1 MPKMGCKRIASYSKR
16 NAFSKKRKHTA
27 LKAIETNFNDPAIEK
42 AIRRMPTKK
51 KRRSQLPHCLRS
63 QEVGS
68 QKLPS
73 MSKKTNT
80 NILKGLGVI
89 LGQRSKISPETYA
102 NELLFAGSSYFQ
114 ASLSGHLFSGKLK
127 DSFRPIWQV
136 SLMPLVVQSIILPM
150 RPRIVRASSS
160 LEQGTSEVSSELKRS
175 LEDPF
180 SDDNNLSKNQTTE
193 D

>member
-1 MPKMGCKRIASYSKR
+1 MGFKRIASYSKR
-16 NAFSKKRKHTA
+16 NASSKKRKHTA
-27 LKAIETNFNDPAIEK
+27 LKAIEANFNDPAIEK

-102 NELLFAGSSYFQ
+102 NELLFAGSSYY
-114 ASLSGHLFSGKLK
+114 KLHQVQPNTSK
-127 DSFRPIWQV
+127 QV
-136 SLMPLVVQSIILPM
+136 SQAIYSL
-150 RPRIVRASSS
+150 ASSKTAS
-160 LEQGTSEVSSELKRS
+160 DQSGRS
-175 LEDPF
+175 LLCPL
-180 SDDNNLSKNQTTE
+180 LSNPSYYQ
-193 D
+193 